1 MNKLSLSAALWL
13 RQTQALTKKI
23 LLIMVIR
30 HWLSTLIRC
39 LVIPILV
46 LSLVL
51 GVQNFTP
58 SSKYGIGK
66 PASAPI
72 LSEAT
77 PDGAKLF
84 IIQPSDCYA
93 AVIFNDSP
101 LGDGGNKQWNYTMRC
116 GSSNLGSG
124 FDVFQSAK
132 AATNPHIPLQLAI
145 DQAITNSSTV
155 PDMYMFTRTTQEQA
169 KSVHRRKFIDMLLG
183 GLNLVCFAS
192 MLSLGYHV
200 IGTIAAERKSGM
212 TQLIDVMGGVRT
224 ALSSDILLMLTLA
237 LCSSLLLPTSSAGI
251 TILWQIL
258 TGWALTSGCVFGAT
272 FAIRYSTILAVLTL
286 IGMAAFAQ
294 LLNSQTEPIT
304 KSVAVAFS
312 VMFPR
317 CSYVFVLNSIAR
329 YEKAGKATNIYA
341 IPPSPGFEVQKA
353 TIGALWLCFCFSIV
367 AFPLVTIAIK
377 RFVHGA
383 SRGGRQF
390 KTGPKADNT

>member
-1 MNKLSLSAALWL
+1 
-13 RQTQALTKKI
+13 
-23 LLIMVIR
+23 MVIR

-84 IIQPSDCYA
+84 IIQPSGAGSDVS
-93 AVIFNDSP
+93 AVIEDVVKP
-101 LGDGGNKQWNYTMRC
+101 LGK
-116 GSSNLGSG
+116 
-124 FDVFQSAK
+124 AK
-132 AATNPHIPLQLAI
+132 VEN
-145 DQAITNSSTV
+145 
-155 PDMYMFTRTTQEQA
+155 TQGRA
-169 KSVHRRKFIDMLLG
+169 GI
-183 GLNLVCFAS
+183 
-192 MLSLGYHV
+192 
-200 IGTIAAERKSGM
+200 
-212 TQLIDVMGGVRT
+212 
-224 ALSSDILLMLTLA
+224 DILLMLTLA